1 MFLFRISK
9 KVHIRDLTGAGAR
22 LYGGRWNHRGVPLIY
37 TSESRSLAT
46 VEYLVHLSLPE
57 APGDLSMA
65 TLEVPDDILPEPLDL
80 SSLPRNWRESPP
92 PVKLADL
99 GTEWARSRTSLL
111 LRVPSAVIEH
121 EHNMLINPAHN
132 GMSRVKLVEVKPYKL
147 DERLMR

>member
-1 MFLFRISK
+1 MFLYRISK
-9 KVHIRDLTGAGAR
+9 NAYIRDLTGAGAR

-57 APGDLSMA
+57 APRDLSMA
-65 TLEVPDDILPEPLDL
+65 TLEVPDDIAPEPLGL
-80 SSLPRNWRESPP
+80 SLLPRNWRESPA

-121 EHNMLINPAHN
+121 EHNMLINPAHD
-132 GMSRVKLVEVKPYKL
+132 GMYRVELVKVEPYQF

>member
-1 MFLFRISK
+1 MFLYRISK
-9 KVHIRDLTGAGAR
+9 SAHIRDLTGAGAR

-57 APGDLSMA
+57 TPSDLSMA
-65 TLEVPDDILPEPLDL
+65 TLEVPDDIVPEELDP
-80 SSLPRNWRESPP
+80 SSLPKNWRDSPAP
-92 PVKLADL
+92 LELADL

-111 LRVPSAVIEH
+111 LRVPSAVVEH
-121 EHNMLINPAHN
+121 EHNILINPVHD
-132 GMSRVKLVEVKPYKL
+132 GMSRVKLVKVEPYKL

>member
-1 MFLFRISK
+1 MFLYRISK
-9 KVHIRDLTGAGAR
+9 NVHIRDLTGAGAR

-57 APGDLSMA
+57 APRDLSMA
-65 TLEVPDDILPEPLDL
+65 TLEVPDDIVPEQLDL
-80 SSLPRNWRESPP
+80 SSLSRNWRASPA

-121 EHNMLINPAHN
+121 EHNMLINPAHD
-132 GMSRVKLVEVKPYKL
+132 GMFRVKLVKVESYKL